1 MYRMN
6 GRRAKV
12 LGAVFVL
19 PMGLISTGGAALAAT
34 PSTALRSLDAGAQS
48 SRPFIAHVIL
58 SGSTLNHTYT
68 PQGGAPA
75 TEALSDPDDITLLGD
90 DIFVGFQNGVGPQG
104 QPSSD
109 GNLDSTV
116 VELKMNGDPV
126 AQWDVQ
132 GKTDGV
138 TADPQAGDVIATVNE
153 DANSS
158 LYTIDP
164 TAPAGAQVTHYNYN
178 EPLPHFGGTDAIS
191 IYRGQI
197 LISASAPGTTGAAA
211 PQKTYPAVYSAVLD
225 AADNTATVTPLF
237 FDEDSATVVN
247 AGSSYG
253 HTTTLGL
260 TDPDSNEVVPPGARF
275 GGDFMLTS
283 QGDQEQIYVRN
294 AGTRR
299 QSLSVLSLS
308 QSVDDTAWPTSS
320 RGPCTRPIRQTTP
333 LTASGGRS
341 ALANLWWPLRRAGPT
356 VLLPPARPHP
366 STRPITWPRSTRTPA
381 RSPPQRWWE
390 PLTCHRVVCSLC
402 PGGSAKTTE
411 ATAPVLRSAS
421 RPGALGS

>member
-58 SGSTLNHTYT
+58 SGSTLSHTYT

-104 QPSSD
+104 QPSTD

-247 AGSSYG
+247 TGSSYG
-253 HTTTLGL
+253 QTTTLGL

-320 RGPCTRPIRQTTP
+320 GGALYSTDSTNDSIDSIRGPFVPGQPMVAATP
-333 LTASGGRS
+333 CGANS
-341 ALANLWWPLRRAGPT
+341 APATCPA
-356 VLLPPARPHP
+356 PPAYPANYLATLNP
-366 STRPITWPRSTRTPA
+366 YTGQVTAATVVGAAYVPQGGLLFVPRGER
-381 RSPPQRWWE
+381 QN
-390 PLTCHRVVCSLC
+390 H
-402 PGGSAKTTE
+402 
-411 ATAPVLRSAS
+411 
-421 RPGALGS
+421 